1 MSKISLAL
9 ADWWTEPE
17 ANNVIDTSVKYEGTG
32 SLKQTSPEDTWT
44 HAVCL
49 HPDAVGV
56 VDGKMEIYLRRSI
69 EKAWFHITFRNVF
82 DPGSPTPVTN
92 CYRLL
97 LRCFP
102 SVSSP
107 NFYLYLFRDDTQVDY
122 TSYGD
127 YMAWQTGQWCKLI
140 IEWKTTPDGKLRVDW
155 YQENPGADYYG
166 TLIDPE
172 NWYTDPTNL
181 RIGLH
186 SYNVVADNTIHW
198 DYLVLYKYFKI

>member
-9 ADWWTEPE
+9 ANWWTEPE

-32 SLKQTSPEDTWT
+32 SLKQTSPEGSWT

-56 VDGKMEIYLRRSI
+56 VDGKIEVWMRRDQWKI
-69 EKAWFHITFRNVF
+69 WFWISFRNVF
-82 DPGSPTPVTN
+82 DPGSPTPITN
-92 CYRLL
+92 CYRFAVRGL
-97 LRCFP
+97 P
-102 SVSSP
+102 AGATP
-107 NFYLYLFRDDTQVDY
+107 NLYWYLYRDNTLVDY
-122 TSYGD
+122 AHMGNWSVGSW
-127 YMAWQTGQWCKLI
+127 AKLI
-140 IEWKTTPDGKLRVDW
+140 LEWKTMPDGRLRVYWNFPTCTGEFYDS
-155 YQENPGADYYG
+155 
-166 TLIDPE
+166 E

-186 SYNVVADNTIHW
+186 SYHSGADQTLHW